1 MEQGISK
8 MINVI
13 ASIYINEGRLSEFIE
28 IFKSNI
34 PNVIK
39 EKGCIEYVPTIDVP
53 TGLPPQELN
62 SNVVTIIEKWD
73 SVEDLQAHLSALHM
87 LEYREKV
94 KDLVEKMSVKVLKE
108 A

>member
-1 MEQGISK
+1 

-13 ASIYINEGRLSEFIE
+13 ASVMIKEGRLSEFIN

-34 PNVIK
+34 PNVIE
-39 EKGCIEYVPTIDVP
+39 EKGCIEYVPTVDVP

-62 SNVVTIIEKWD
+62 NNVVTIIEKW
-73 SVEDLQAHLSALHM
+73 SSLEDLKAHLSAPHM
-87 LEYREKV
+87 LSYQEKV
-94 KDLVEKMSVKVLKE
+94 KDLVEKISLKVLVE

>member
-1 MEQGISK
+1 

-13 ASIYINEGRLSEFIE
+13 ASIQIKEGQLSDFIE

-34 PNVIK
+34 PKVLA
-39 EKGCIEYVPTIDVP
+39 EKGCIEYVPTIDLP

-62 SNVVTIIEKWD
+62 PNVVTIIEKWD
-73 SVEDLQAHLSALHM
+73 SLADLMAHLTAPHM
-87 LEYREKV
+87 LAYKEKV
-94 KDLVEKMSVKVLKE
+94 KDLVETMSLKILKE

>member
-1 MEQGISK
+1 

-13 ASIYINEGRLSEFIE
+13 ASIQTKKGQLSEFIK

-34 PNVIK
+34 PKVLE

-62 SNVVTIIEKWD
+62 PNVVTIIEKWD
-73 SVEDLQAHLSALHM
+73 SVDDLMAHLSAPHM
-87 LEYREKV
+87 LEYKKKTKNLVDKV
-94 KDLVEKMSVKVLKE
+94 YVKVLKE
-108 A
+108 V

>member
-1 MEQGISK
+1 

-13 ASIYINEGRLSEFIE
+13 ASIQIKEGQLSDFIG

-34 PNVIK
+34 PTVLK

-53 TGLPPQELN
+53 TGFPPQELN
-62 SNVVTIIEKWD
+62 PGGVTIIEKWD
-73 SVEDLQAHLSALHM
+73 SLDNLMAHLSAPHM
-87 LEYREKV
+87 IEYKEKT

-108 A
+108 V

>member
-1 MEQGISK
+1 

-13 ASIYINEGRLSEFIE
+13 ASIHIKEGRLSEFIE

-34 PNVIK
+34 PNVLE
-39 EKGCIEYVPTIDVP
+39 EKGCIEYVPTIDVL

-62 SNVVTIIEKWD
+62 NNVVTIIEKWD
-73 SVEDLQAHLSALHM
+73 SLEDLQAHLSAPHM
-87 LEYREKV
+87 LAYKENV
-94 KDLVEKMSVKVLKE
+94 KDLVDKVSLKVLGE

>member
-1 MEQGISK
+1 
-8 MINVI
+8 MINVL
-13 ASIYINEGRLSEFIE
+13 ASIYIKEGRVSEFIE

-34 PNVIK
+34 PNVLE

-62 SNVVTIIEKWD
+62 DNVVTIVEKWE
-73 SVEDLQAHLSALHM
+73 SLEDLQAHLSAPHM
-87 LEYREKV
+87 VAYGENVKAIVEKV
-94 KDLVEKMSVKVLKE
+94 SIKILKE